1 LVSSKPMESGNLIS
15 LLKFAFSSS
24 NDLKKKKKENKNGN
38 YALLGVLSCES
49 FVEVMG

>member
-24 NDLKKKKKENKNGN
+24 NDLKKKKKREQKWELCFVGSV
-38 YALLGVLSCES
+38 VL
-49 FVEVMG
+49 

>member
-24 NDLKKKKKENKNGN
+24 NDLKKKKIEQKWELCFVGSV
-38 YALLGVLSCES
+38 VL
-49 FVEVMG
+49 